1 MYIAKNPTKSEV
13 SRQVPGA
20 GLEPA
25 RYCYQRILSP
35 FHHPRETC
43 FLQNYIEL
51 FMRLVLSSPCN
62 YYLTVSIIIALCMS
76 GITCVVTICITT
88 TAAATR
94 PTASTTTIISTAA
107 AAT

>member
-1 MYIAKNPTKSEV
+1 MRNLTKSEV

-35 FHHPRETC
+35 VARGRETC

-51 FMRLVLSSPCN
+51 FNR
-62 YYLTVSIIIALCMS
+62 
-76 GITCVVTICITT
+76 TIHFLKFCLKIYKM
-88 TAAATR
+88 AN
-94 PTASTTTIISTAA
+94 I
-107 AAT
+107 

>member
-1 MYIAKNPTKSEV
+1 MKFEYIAKNPTKSEV

-51 FMRLVLSSPCN
+51 FMRLVLSSPPGMRRYGN
-62 YYLTVSIIIALCMS
+62 LRNKKAPQ
-76 GITCVVTICITT
+76 ICE
-88 TAAATR
+88 A
-94 PTASTTTIISTAA
+94 
-107 AAT
+107 

>member
-1 MYIAKNPTKSEV
+1 MKFTYIAKNPTKSEV
-13 SRQVPGA
+13 SRRVPGA

-51 FMRLVLSSPCN
+51 FMRLVLSSPPGMKR
-62 YYLTVSIIIALCMS
+62 YQALL
-76 GITCVVTICITT
+76 
-88 TAAATR
+88 A
-94 PTASTTTIISTAA
+94 
-107 AAT
+107 